1 MNRMYRALYAIAWPF
16 FNLVHPCRAIGL
28 ERLPEGSALICP
40 NHTSNADPVMLV
52 FAMGRRR
59 GPQIMAKEELRRVPL
74 LGYLLH
80 KMGLI
85 FVKRGAPDISA
96 VRSAL
101 KTLKEGRKL
110 LIFPEGTRHEEIGEG
125 KTGAAMIA
133 IRAGV
138 PLIPVYIPAKKLWFR
153 RTPVVFGE
161 PFIPF
166 TEDRKPTAED
176 YRTATEELM
185 ARISALEAQSK

>member
-1 MNRMYRALYAIAWPF
+1 MNQMYRALYAIAWPF
-16 FNLVHPCRAIGL
+16 FNLVHPCRIIGR

-40 NHTSNADPVMLV
+40 NHTRNSDPVMVV
-52 FAMGRRR
+52 FAMGQGN
-59 GPQIMAKEELRRVPL
+59 GPQIMAKEELRRIPL
-74 LGYLLH
+74 VGYLLK

-110 LIFPEGTRHEEIGEG
+110 LIFPEGTRHEETGEG

-138 PLIPVYIPAKKLWFR
+138 PILPMYIPAKKLWFR

-161 PFIPF
+161 PFMPF
-166 TEDRKPTAED
+166 TEDRKPTADD
-176 YRTATEELM
+176 YRAATEELM
-185 ARISALEAQSK
+185 ARITALEAQAK

>member
-1 MNRMYRALYAIAWPF
+1 MNRVYRLIYAIAWPF
-16 FNLVHPCRAIGL
+16 FNLFHPCRVIGR
-28 ERLPEGSALICP
+28 ERIPEGGALLCP
-40 NHTSNADPVMLV
+40 NHTRNADPLLVV
-52 FAMGRRR
+52 FAMGQGR
-59 GPQIMAKEELRRVPL
+59 GPQIMAKEELRKVPL
-74 LGYLLH
+74 VGYVLH

-85 FVKRGAPDISA
+85 FVKRGASDISA
-96 VRSAL
+96 IRSAL

-110 LIFPEGTRHEEIGEG
+110 LIFPEGTRHEETGEG

-138 PLIPVYIPAKKLWFR
+138 PILPMYIPAKKLWFR

-166 TEDRKPTAED
+166 TEDRKPTVED
-176 YRTATEELM
+176 YRAATVELM
-185 ARISALEAQSK
+185 ARINSLEEQAK